1 MSDGKD
7 TLDLSALGAAVP
19 NAAGSFASPAPTSL
33 LLFAGGEVESVS
45 LQVVSIPLP
54 TTLLLQFAGCE
65 VLPVSVVVVRCRAQR
80 RGQANLVESINN
92 TLQGL
97 AARHTDVL
105 ESLEPKVRKR
115 VEALREIHFRA
126 DV

>member
-19 NAAGSFASPAPTSL
+19 NAAGSSASPAPTSL
-33 LLFAGGEVESVS
+33 LLLFAGCEVVSVS
-45 LQVVSIPLP
+45 LLVVSIPLP
-54 TTLLLQFAGCE
+54 TSLLLLFAGCE
-65 VLPVSVVVVRCRAQR
+65 
-80 RGQANLVESINN
+80 N